1 MKILMS
7 THFQK
12 PLGDQKHPMFPSL
25 LSLLSCEDCLL
36 KTLPDAEALQEDVL
50 GTSLGWVRANLG
62 SSSFDYLY
70 NYFAIKTRKEQA
82 VGNSDKW

>member
-1 MKILMS
+1 MKVLMS

-36 KTLPDAEALQEDVL
+36 KTLPGAEALQEDVL
-50 GTSLGWVRANLG
+50 GTSLGWCEGKSWLIFIRLLVQLFCNQDQERTG
-62 SSSFDYLY
+62 RG
-70 NYFAIKTRKEQA
+70 KQ
-82 VGNSDKW
+82 